1 MWCSLVVERGCYE
14 GGRGSQLLI
23 IPSPGDLS

>member
-1 MWCSLVVERGCYE
+1 MWYSLGVEGWCYE

-23 IPSPGDLS
+23 IPNPGDLS